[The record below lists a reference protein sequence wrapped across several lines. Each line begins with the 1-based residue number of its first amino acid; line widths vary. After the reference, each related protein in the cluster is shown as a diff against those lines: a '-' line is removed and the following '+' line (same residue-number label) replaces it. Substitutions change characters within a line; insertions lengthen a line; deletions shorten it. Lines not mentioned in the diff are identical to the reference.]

1 MNQNREHQS
10 PTAEAQSP
18 AADSHNGQSTTT
30 PEVEDQLLLDYHHP
44 QEDQEDLQPQ
54 HQHLPQPQ
62 YVESEANFG
71 SDSST
76 DVEDKYPTPNP
87 HAGKNEIF
95 IKEKKIR
102 VTTEITI
109 VKVITIR
116 NITKRKDG
124 IYRGPK
130 ITVDSDHIA
139 GSHTE
144 RKEVVIEETESGWI
158 TDDEAE
164 AKAEDEGDKAAPG
177 GDNTTTAAGSSPS
190 NVDNAGN

>member
-1 MNQNREHQS
+1 MLGNLEGAPAGRATSSQSSLAKINQNREHQS

-18 AADSHNGQSTTT
+18 AADSHNGQSTIT
-30 PEVEDQLLLDYHHP
+30 PEVEDQLLLDHHHP

-62 YVESEANFG
+62 YVESGSNFG

-76 DVEDKYPTPNP
+76 DVEDKNT
-87 HAGKNEIF
+87 
-95 IKEKKIR
+95 
-102 VTTEITI
+102 
-109 VKVITIR
+109 
-116 NITKRKDG
+116 TKRKDG

-139 GSHTE
+139 GPHTE

-158 TDDEAE
+158 TDEE
-164 AKAEDEGDKAAPG
+164 AEDEGDKAAPS
-177 GDNTTTAAGSSPS
+177 GDNTTTAADSSPS
-190 NVDNAGN
+190 SVDNAGN